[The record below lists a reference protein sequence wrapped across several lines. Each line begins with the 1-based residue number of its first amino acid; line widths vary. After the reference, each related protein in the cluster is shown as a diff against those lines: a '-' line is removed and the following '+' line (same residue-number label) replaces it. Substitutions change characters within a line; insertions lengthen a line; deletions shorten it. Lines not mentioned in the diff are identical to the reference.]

1 MSEPRS
7 RASDLVAQQ
16 VEQIV
21 VAAQDAA
28 DQIRDEA
35 QSERKEVRAQAQRD
49 AECLR
54 EKARAEIE
62 TARQKSHDKAEAELN
77 EARKQAVLLGQDARR
92 EADGTVADAEQH
104 SKQVREQTRNAVEGR
119 VATAEKAAAQ
129 VLLEAETLSGGLH
142 QLGRALSDQADRI
155 LRDVQAAHKRMQADL
170 RVESGI
176 DLPLSSSARSAGAG
190 GARSPDWEAV
200 TPRRRPSAEGGAA
213 SRERA
218 NPLEGLEVPGWSPGG
233 GG

>member
-21 VAAQDAA
+21 AAAQDAA

-49 AECLR
+49 AERLR

-62 TARQKSHDKAEAELN
+62 TARQKFHDKAEAELN

-104 SKQVREQTRNAVEGR
+104 AKQVREQTRNAVDGR
-119 VATAEKAAAQ
+119 VAAAEKAAAQ

-155 LRDVQAAHKRMQADL
+155 LRDVRAAHKRMQADL
-170 RVESGI
+170 RVESGG
-176 DLPLSSSARSAGAG
+176 DLPLSSSARSDGG
-190 GARSPDWEAV
+190 GAQSPDREAV

-213 SRERA
+213 PRERA

-233 GG
+233 G